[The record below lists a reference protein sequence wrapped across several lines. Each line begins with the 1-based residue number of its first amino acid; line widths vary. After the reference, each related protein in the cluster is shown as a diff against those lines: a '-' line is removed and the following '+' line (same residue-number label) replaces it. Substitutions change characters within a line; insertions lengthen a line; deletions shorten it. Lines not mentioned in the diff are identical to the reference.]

1 MNLTIQL
8 NLLAFSFFYGIFVS
22 LLINLNY
29 KLLYNE
35 NKLIKILSTILFV
48 GVNVLLYFIILLR
61 INNGIL
67 HFYSL
72 LIIVVGFILENYI
85 ERKLVP
91 KLVAYL
97 KKK

>member
-22 LLINLNY
+22 LSINLNY

>member
-8 NLLAFSFFYGIFVS
+8 NLLTFSFFYGIFVS

-29 KLLYNE
+29 KFLYNE
-35 NKLIKILSTILFV
+35 RKLIKILSTILFV
-48 GVNVLLYFIILLR
+48 GINVLLYFIILLR

-72 LIIVVGFILENYI
+72 LIIVVGFILENLI
-85 ERKLVP
+85 EKKLVP

-97 KKK
+97 RKK